1 MHRFFQIFKCT
12 CREWIVRK
20 KKTCTIPETNMEGN
34 EMTKKKNQKHC
45 NMKNNI
51 KNERIEQTDCN

>member
-1 MHRFFQIFKCT
+1 M
-12 CREWIVRK
+12 
-20 KKTCTIPETNMEGN
+20 TCTIPETNMEGN

-51 KNERIEQTDCN
+51 KNERDEQTD